1 MRLVGVL
8 LSLQKCRA
16 DRIPYGIHQQFGARV
31 IRELQCDSMGCGPGY
46 GRRFDI
52 EWCGGVTLGIS
63 VGFRPEILFFAK
75 RSVLGSFF
83 GVFKPHGC
91 PVFTCK
97 IVEIKLKLNLFPSK
111 NRVFDHLSI
120 GKTKRN
126 YLEPTSELH
135 KWARCASRPL
145 NIC

>member
-1 MRLVGVL
+1 MGQVGVV

-31 IRELQCDSMGCGPGY
+31 IQELQCDAVRCGPGY

-52 EWCGGVTLGIS
+52 GWCGGVALRIS

-75 RSVLGSFF
+75 QSVLGSFF

-91 PVFTCK
+91 AVFTRK
-97 IVEIKLKLNLFPSK
+97 TVEIKLNLNYIKLLFPAMK
-111 NRVFDHLSI
+111 
-120 GKTKRN
+120 
-126 YLEPTSELH
+126 
-135 KWARCASRPL
+135 
-145 NIC
+145 